1 MIEVE
6 AISRFKGKKVKIRLL
21 DGFNLTGTILEV
33 YQESIIFQTPQAESL
48 IAISN
53 IKQIVGME

>member
-21 DGFNLTGTILEV
+21 DGFNLSGTILEV
-33 YQESIIFQTPQAESL
+33 YQESIIFRTAQAESL